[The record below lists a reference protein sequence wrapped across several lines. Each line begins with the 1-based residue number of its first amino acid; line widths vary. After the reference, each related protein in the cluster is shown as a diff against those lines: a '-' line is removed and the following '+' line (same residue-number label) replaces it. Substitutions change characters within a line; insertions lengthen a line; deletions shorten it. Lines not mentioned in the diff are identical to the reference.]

1 MPGLLIVFEGA
12 EGAGKTTQVSLL
24 ARRFEAS
31 GTGVLVLREPG
42 GTALGD
48 SLRHILLD
56 APGSLEAPSEAL
68 LFMASRAEL
77 VRRRIDPA
85 LADGVIVL
93 MDRFFLS
100 TYAYQ
105 VAGRGLPEEEVRA
118 ANSLATHG
126 LVPSLTMVVTVPA
139 KEGLARATQ
148 RGAHDRIERSGAEFH
163 DRVEK
168 AFATFIRPDWQQ
180 AHPECGRIVPVDG
193 TGPPDEVFARVISA
207 LAQNLPQSS
216 HMIQQT
222 TPQ

>member
-1 MPGLLIVFEGA
+1 MPGLLIVLEGA

-31 GTGVLVLREPG
+31 GTRLLVLREPG

-126 LVPSLTMVVTVPA
+126 LVPSLTMVITVPA
-139 KEGLARATQ
+139 KEGMARATR

-168 AFATFIRPDWQQ
+168 AFATFASPDWQR

-193 TGPPDEVFARVISA
+193 NGSPDEVFTRVVSA
-207 LAQNLPQSS
+207 LAQNLPELSP
-216 HMIQQT
+216 MIHQT